1 MAQLSTKIKEYA
13 KAQGVANV
21 DFLKDV
27 LLQDN
32 SDGKGVFIASW
43 NLSIA
48 KPTMEQLNSYE
59 AQATIYE
66 NNQQVIAN
74 RKKSYGTIEQ
84 QIEFIT
90 ENGVEAWQE
99 KVNQIK
105 LENPKE

>member
-27 LLQDN
+27 MLQD
-32 SDGKGVFIASW
+32 DGQGAYIKEW

>member
-1 MAQLSTKIKEYA
+1 MAELSSKIKEYA

-21 DFLKDV
+21 NFPNDV
-27 LLQDN
+27 LLQN
-32 SDGKGVFIASW
+32 DGQGAYIKEW

-48 KPTMEQLNSYE
+48 KPTIEQLNAYE
-59 AQATIYE
+59 TQATIYE

-74 RKKSYGTIEQ
+74 RKKAYGTIEQ

-90 ENGVEAWQE
+90 ENGVSAWQE

>member
-1 MAQLSTKIKEYA
+1 MTQLSTKIKEYA

-21 DFLKDV
+21 DFLTDV
-27 LLQDN
+27 ILQD
-32 SDGKGVFIASW
+32 DGQGAYIKEW

-59 AQATIYE
+59 AQATTYE

>member
-27 LLQDN
+27 LLQD
-32 SDGKGVFIASW
+32 DGQGVYIKEW

-48 KPTMEQLNSYE
+48 QPTMEQLNSYE
-59 AQATIYE
+59 AQATTYE
-66 NNQQVIAN
+66 NNQQAIVN
-74 RKKSYGTIEQ
+74 RKKAYGTIEQ

-90 ENGVEAWQE
+90 ENGVSAWQE

>member
-1 MAQLSTKIKEYA
+1 MTQLSTKIKEYA

-21 DFLKDV
+21 DFLTDV
-27 LLQDN
+27 ILQD
-32 SDGKGVFIASW
+32 DGQGAYIKEW

-105 LENPKE
+105 LENPKG

>member
-1 MAQLSTKIKEYA
+1 MTQLSTKIKEYA

-27 LLQDN
+27 LLLDN

-43 NLSIA
+43 NLNIA

>member
-1 MAQLSTKIKEYA
+1 MAQLSTKIKEYT

-27 LLQDN
+27 MLQD
-32 SDGKGVFIASW
+32 DGQGAYIKEW

-48 KPTMEQLNSYE
+48 KPTIEQLNAYE
-59 AQATIYE
+59 AQATTYE

-74 RKKSYGTIEQ
+74 RKKAYGTIEQ

-90 ENGVEAWQE
+90 EKGLTA
-99 KVNQIK
+99 
-105 LENPKE
+105 